1 MKKII
6 IGDKSY
12 SIDML
17 DDEGKAHLA
26 SSQFVDGKIAGC
38 GQIVLFKS
46 YLRSHGNWDTA
57 PQKVTTYIYW
67 VLSESKIISSTLE
80 HEIKNFQST
89 LDRESAHGES
99 VQFATQ

>member
-26 SSQFVDGKIAGC
+26 SSQFVDGKIKETSNLIAALTVSKNAYF
-38 GQIVLFKS
+38 QELKS
-46 YLRSHGNWDTA
+46 EIIKSKPGF
-57 PQKVTTYIYW
+57 VT
-67 VLSESKIISSTLE
+67 
-80 HEIKNFQST
+80 
-89 LDRESAHGES
+89 D
-99 VQFATQ
+99 

>member
-26 SSQFVDGKIAGC
+26 SSQFVDTKIKEISNLIAALTVSKNAYI
-38 GQIVLFKS
+38 QELKNEIIKS
-46 YLRSHGNWDTA
+46 KTGFLTD
-57 PQKVTTYIYW
+57 
-67 VLSESKIISSTLE
+67 
-80 HEIKNFQST
+80 
-89 LDRESAHGES
+89 
-99 VQFATQ
+99 

>member
-26 SSQFVDGKIAGC
+26 SSQFVDGKIKETSNLIAALNVSKNPYI
-38 GQIVLFKS
+38 QELKS
-46 YLRSHGNWDTA
+46 EIIKSKTGF
-57 PQKVTTYIYW
+57 VT
-67 VLSESKIISSTLE
+67 
-80 HEIKNFQST
+80 
-89 LDRESAHGES
+89 D
-99 VQFATQ
+99 

>member
-26 SSQFVDGKIAGC
+26 SSQFVDGKIKETSNLIAALTVSKNAYN
-38 GQIVLFKS
+38 QELKS
-46 YLRSHGNWDTA
+46 EIIKSKTGF
-57 PQKVTTYIYW
+57 VT
-67 VLSESKIISSTLE
+67 
-80 HEIKNFQST
+80 
-89 LDRESAHGES
+89 D
-99 VQFATQ
+99 